1 MKEVYKDLYTTDNQT
16 RANAFIL
23 KDPSQV
29 SSQAEKD
36 YLMFIKNTAQKFA
49 NMSVYHEVVI
59 PYGWMPLV
67 GKSKASA
74 SVETD
79 PLTARESVKKVN
91 MNRAMKDDSK
101 RPIDDE
107 FSTESVFAGQLP
119 KEGDTADD
127 QFTFGRRAILSIND
141 IGEDSSRAG
150 ETL

>member
-1 MKEVYKDLYTTDNQT
+1 
-16 RANAFIL
+16 
-23 KDPSQV
+23 
-29 SSQAEKD
+29 
-36 YLMFIKNTAQKFA
+36 
-49 NMSVYHEVVI
+49 MSVYHEVVI

-79 PLTARESVKKVN
+79 PARESVKKVN
-91 MNRAMKDDSK
+91 MNRAMKDDSNK

-119 KEGDTADD
+119 RKVILLMIN
-127 QFTFGRRAILSIND
+127 FGRRAILSIND

>member
-1 MKEVYKDLYTTDNQT
+1 
-16 RANAFIL
+16 
-23 KDPSQV
+23 
-29 SSQAEKD
+29 
-36 YLMFIKNTAQKFA
+36 
-49 NMSVYHEVVI
+49 
-59 PYGWMPLV
+59 
-67 GKSKASA
+67 
-74 SVETD
+74 
-79 PLTARESVKKVN
+79 
-91 MNRAMKDDSK
+91 MKDDSNK